1 MLPVLL
7 DLKFIKI
14 YTFGVF
20 LVLAFFWSTF
30 MLWRN
35 IRLSSYKEEEVF
47 DGLFISLAGAVFI
60 SRVVY
65 VILHFDKFGFNLGR
79 FILINGYPGTSLYGA
94 LIGGMIVFYIYCT
107 VRKISFF
114 EIIDYLISPLILSIA
129 IAKLGSFFAGVEVG
143 VKTTFPVAVKYAGF
157 DGLRHP
163 AAFYESIL
171 FFIGALIAYK
181 IMFAVRR
188 EKFQKGFSV
197 FFFWWYFAVVIV
209 LFSRL
214 KVLPPS
220 ILKID
225 FNAAVSVVILLTSS
239 LYFLY
244 YFRSR
249 FLKIRFPGSK
259 KK

>member
-1 MLPVLL
+1 M
-7 DLKFIKI
+7 
-14 YTFGVF
+14 
-20 LVLAFFWSTF
+20 
-30 MLWRN
+30 
-35 IRLSSYKEEEVF
+35 
-47 DGLFISLAGAVFI
+47 
-60 SRVVY
+60 
-65 VILHFDKFGFNLGR
+65 
-79 FILINGYPGTSLYGA
+79 
-94 LIGGMIVFYIYCT
+94 
-107 VRKISFF
+107 
-114 EIIDYLISPLILSIA
+114 LSIA
-129 IAKLGSFFAGVEVG
+129 IAELGSFFAGVEVG
-143 VKTTFPVAVKYAGF
+143 AKTKFPIAVKYAGF

-163 AAFYESIL
+163 AGFYESIL
-171 FFIGALIAYK
+171 FFIGAFIAYK

-197 FFFWWYFAVVIV
+197 FFFWWYFAVIIL

-225 FNAAVSVVILLTSS
+225 FNAAVSVAILLTSS